1 MQKEFR
7 NITDEIKVDDSR
19 KVEGY
24 AIVFNSL
31 SEDLGGFRELITPEA
46 IDGVIES
53 SDIYALLNHSAER
66 GILARSRYG
75 AGTLSLTVDEKGIKY
90 SFDSPHTALGDEV
103 IEYLKRGDISK
114 SSFAF
119 TVAEDNWDKQDDG
132 TYIRTIK
139 KFDKLYDVSPVFEPA
154 YQETSVTCARF
165 KEIQENEK
173 KLIDEKL
180 NEQNHLEK
188 YYKELNKKYLLN
200 N

>member
-7 NITDEIKVDDSR
+7 NINDEIKVDDSR

-31 SEDLGGFRELITPEA
+31 SEDLGGFRELIIPEA
-46 IDGVIES
+46 IDGVIDH

-75 AGTLSLTVDEKGIKY
+75 MGTLSLTVDEKGFKY
-90 SFDSPHTALGDEV
+90 SFNSPHTALGDEV

-119 TVAEDNWDKQDDG
+119 TVAEDN
-132 TYIRTIK
+132 
-139 KFDKLYDVSPVFEPA
+139 
-154 YQETSVTCARF
+154 
-165 KEIQENEK
+165 
-173 KLIDEKL
+173 
-180 NEQNHLEK
+180 
-188 YYKELNKKYLLN
+188 
-200 N
+200 